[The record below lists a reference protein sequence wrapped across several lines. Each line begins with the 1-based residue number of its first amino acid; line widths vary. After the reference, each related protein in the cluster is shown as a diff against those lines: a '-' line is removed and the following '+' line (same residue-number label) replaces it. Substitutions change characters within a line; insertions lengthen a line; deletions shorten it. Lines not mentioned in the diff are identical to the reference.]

1 MTKIA
6 IASATKTQE
15 KEPPKHEF
23 LIEKQRFS
31 DKKKDEKKTFVKLII
46 EPCTFSIKQH
56 AKRIGDKARFKCN
69 ACKK

>member
-1 MTKIA
+1 MAIYGFLIFMTKIA

-31 DKKKDEKKTFVKLII
+31 DKKKDEKRPL
-46 EPCTFSIKQH
+46 SS
-56 AKRIGDKARFKCN
+56 
-69 ACKK
+69 